1 MSMKNHKTRTRIRDF
16 AFNLGQLETGKS
28 NAITDVPGIKI
39 GHSTIIK
46 GNGKLIPGKGPIRTG
61 VTIIK
66 PHEGNIYREKVRASS
81 FVLNGYGKTIGL
93 VQVDELGYIESF
105 IALTNTLNVPIVAN
119 ALIDYHIKENPDIGI
134 TTSSINVVVAECNDG
149 YLNDMQGR
157 HVKKE
162 HVLEAIENASEIV
175 KEGAIGAGTGMTC
188 YGFKGGIGTSSRIVA
203 GENEIYTLGILV
215 LTNFGNQNDLTILGK
230 QFTTQK
236 KQREEEQNHG
246 SVIIILA
253 TDAPLNSRQ
262 LNRLAKRVP
271 MGLARTGSFAS
282 WGSGDIIIAFST
294 VNRVKHDS
302 REEIFSIEIL
312 NEQTNLFN
320 DLLKASVE
328 ATEEAVLNS
337 LCKAQSIKG
346 RDDNFREAL
355 PLDQLKKL
363 LND

>member
-1 MSMKNHKTRTRIRDF
+1 MSIKNQKNRVRFRD
-16 AFNLGQLETGKS
+16 LGYVVGQLDVGKL
-28 NAITDVPGIKI
+28 NAITDVPGIKV
-39 GHSTIIK
+39 GHSTIIE
-46 GNGKLIPGKGPIRTG
+46 GNGKLIPSKGPIRTG
-61 VTIIK
+61 VTVIL

-93 VQVDELGYIESF
+93 VQIKELGYIESF
-105 IALTNTLNVPIVAN
+105 IALTNTLNVPIVAD
-119 ALIDYHIKENPDIGI
+119 ALIDYHLKKNPDIGI

-149 YLNDMQGR
+149 YLNDLQGR

-162 HVLEAIENASEIV
+162 HVLEAIENASETV
-175 KEGAIGAGTGMTC
+175 EEGAIGAGTGMSC
-188 YGFKGGIGTSSRIVA
+188 FGFKGGVGTSSRIVA
-203 GENEIYTLGILV
+203 GENKTYTLGILV

-230 QFTTQK
+230 QFITQK
-236 KQREEEQNHG
+236 KQKEEEQNHG
-246 SVIIILA
+246 SVIIVLA

-282 WGSGDIIIAFST
+282 WGSGDIVIAFST
-294 VNRVKHDS
+294 ANKVKHDS
-302 REEIFSIEIL
+302 TEEVFTLEII
-312 NEQTNLFN
+312 NEQTKLFN
-320 DLLKASVE
+320 DLLKATVE

-337 LCKAQSIKG
+337 LCKAESIKG
-346 RDDNFREAL
+346 RDENFREAL